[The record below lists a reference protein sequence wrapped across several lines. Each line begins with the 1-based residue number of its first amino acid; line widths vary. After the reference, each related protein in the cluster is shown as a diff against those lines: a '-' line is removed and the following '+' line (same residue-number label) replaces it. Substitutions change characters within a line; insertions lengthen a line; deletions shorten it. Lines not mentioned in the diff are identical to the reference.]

1 MGILALLDEQ
11 CLFPKATDKSLVEKL
26 LVNHA
31 KHPKFVIPEMRA
43 KSDFAVI
50 HYAGRV
56 DYSADQWLMKNMD
69 PLNENVV
76 ALFQNS
82 SDPFV
87 VSIWK
92 DGKLFEKR
100 IVEKR
105 SLRMTESIFG
115 TQLCQSWRAVLAD
128 SNDRVTKHQ
137 RDRGKSHKQ
146 GKVLVLLTIRRRLV
160 QKSIVLPPTFQF
172 FFFKP
177 CILLS

>member
-11 CLFPKATDKSLVEKL
+11 CLFPKATDKSFVEKL
-26 LVNHA
+26 FVNHS

-82 SDPFV
+82 TDHFV

-92 DGKLFEKR
+92 DGKD
-100 IVEKR
+100 
-105 SLRMTESIFG
+105 SCLREIQISF
-115 TQLCQSWRAVLAD
+115 QL
-128 SNDRVTKHQ
+128 
-137 RDRGKSHKQ
+137 
-146 GKVLVLLTIRRRLV
+146 
-160 QKSIVLPPTFQF
+160 
-172 FFFKP
+172 
-177 CILLS
+177 

>member
-26 LVNHA
+26 LVNHS
-31 KHPKFVIPEMRA
+31 KHPKFVIPEMRS

-92 DGKLFEKR
+92 DGKLILCFTAEDSCLMNLTTIYPYFFSHCTFLKLNLLESVHQNIVRQRLAYGRKR
-100 IVEKR
+100 EC
-105 SLRMTESIFG
+105 S
-115 TQLCQSWRAVLAD
+115 VL
-128 SNDRVTKHQ
+128 
-137 RDRGKSHKQ
+137 
-146 GKVLVLLTIRRRLV
+146 
-160 QKSIVLPPTFQF
+160 
-172 FFFKP
+172 
-177 CILLS
+177 

>member
-92 DGKLFEKR
+92 DAEFAGICASELNETAFGVRTKKGMFRTVSQMHKEQLTRLMTTLRNTSPHFVRCIIPNHEKKVSSYMAFLSLF
-100 IVEKR
+100 
-105 SLRMTESIFG
+105 SF
-115 TQLCQSWRAVLAD
+115 
-128 SNDRVTKHQ
+128 
-137 RDRGKSHKQ
+137 
-146 GKVLVLLTIRRRLV
+146 
-160 QKSIVLPPTFQF
+160 TF
-172 FFFKP
+172 
-177 CILLS
+177 S

>member
-1 MGILALLDEQ
+1 MISCSEVTNIFQPMGILALLDEQ

-92 DGKLFEKR
+92 DGKPIL
-100 IVEKR
+100 
-105 SLRMTESIFG
+105 
-115 TQLCQSWRAVLAD
+115 W
-128 SNDRVTKHQ
+128 
-137 RDRGKSHKQ
+137 
-146 GKVLVLLTIRRRLV
+146 
-160 QKSIVLPPTFQF
+160 
-172 FFFKP
+172 FKP
-177 CILLS
+177 ILRFSKLYSVSWHSKFRLFCFQPNLLAFVHQNTAKQRLACVPKKGCSERLAKCTKSS

>member
-26 LVNHA
+26 LVNHS
-31 KHPKFVIPEMRA
+31 KHPKFVVPEMRA

-92 DGKLFEKR
+92 DGKL
-100 IVEKR
+100 ILSV
-105 SLRMTESIFG
+105 
-115 TQLCQSWRAVLAD
+115 LCCV
-128 SNDRVTKHQ
+128 
-137 RDRGKSHKQ
+137 
-146 GKVLVLLTIRRRLV
+146 I
-160 QKSIVLPPTFQF
+160 
-172 FFFKP
+172 
-177 CILLS
+177 